1 MFQGLFKKT
10 KYITVSS
17 HDLGD
22 IKKEEL
28 VKEEQKPNIPNGM
41 WVKCKKC
48 GQIIYTRDLKENH
61 RVCGFCRC
69 HFRLP
74 AYQRIKDIIDDGT
87 WQEINNNVYTLNPLN
102 FEGYEEKISEL
113 RKNTGLREAV
123 VTGIG
128 KINGEKTLLCVM
140 DSRFLMGSMGSVVG
154 EKITRTIEKAV
165 EESLPLIIFTAS
177 GGARMQEGMYSLM
190 QMAKVSSALSRLK
203 EKGLLYISVLT
214 DPTTGGVTAS
224 FAMLGDII
232 LSEPGAL
239 IGFAGKRVI
248 EQTIKEKLP
257 EEFQTAEFLLEHG
270 FIDKIVERKNLKDT
284 LYSILRI
291 HSKKEKSNDLYI
303 KEKKTNEGVEIVDKL
318 SPWQKVNMVRN
329 SSRPTSLDYIDK
341 IFDYFVELHGD
352 RYFGDDQCIIGG
364 IGFLQEVPVTVIAQ
378 QKGKDLKDNIKRN
391 FGMPNPEGYRK
402 ALRLMKQAERFNRP
416 IVCFIDTPG
425 AYCGVGAEE
434 RGQGEA
440 IARNLIEMS
449 NIKVPVISIVIGE
462 GGSGGALAL
471 TVADKIWMLQ
481 NSIYS
486 ILSPE
491 GFASILWK
499 DAKRA
504 EEASDIMKITSKDLL
519 DFRIIDK
526 MIGEPKGDASESIEI
541 IINTIKEE
549 LIKSFI
555 ELRKLS
561 LEELLDN
568 RYKKYRNIG
577 VYGLD

>member
-17 HDLGD
+17 QNL
-22 IKKEEL
+22 EE
-28 VKEEQKPNIPNGM
+28 VKEEPKPIIPDGM

-48 GQIIYTRDLKENH
+48 GQIIYTKDLKENY
-61 RVCGFCRC
+61 RVCGFCKC

-74 AYQRIKDIIDDGT
+74 AYQRIRDIIDEGT
-87 WQEINNNVYTLNPLN
+87 WIEINKDINTLNPLD
-102 FEGYEEKISEL
+102 FQGYEEKVDEVIKSTNL
-113 RKNTGLREAV
+113 KEAV
-123 VTGIG
+123 ITGTGSI
-128 KINGEKTLLCVM
+128 KGEKTVICVM

-154 EKITRTIEKAV
+154 EKITRAIEKAM
-165 EESLPLIIFTAS
+165 EERLPIIIFTAS

-190 QMAKVSSALSRLK
+190 QMAKVSAALGKLK

-232 LSEPGAL
+232 LAEPGAL

-257 EEFQTAEFLLEHG
+257 DEFQTAEFLLKHG
-270 FIDKIVERKNLKDT
+270 FVDKIVERKDLKNT
-284 LYSILRI
+284 LYNILKI
-291 HSKKEKSNDLYI
+291 HSGKNHLNENTIDINIYKEEKSEDRLN
-303 KEKKTNEGVEIVDKL
+303 
-318 SPWQKVNMVRN
+318 PWQKISMIRS
-329 SSRPTSLDYIDK
+329 SSRPNALDYIER
-341 IFDYFVELHGD
+341 IFTSFIELHGD
-352 RYFGDDQCIIGG
+352 RYFGDDECIVGG
-364 IGFLQEVPVTVIAQ
+364 IGLLEGTPVTIIAQ
-378 QKGKDLKDNIKRN
+378 QKGKDLKDNIRRN
-391 FGMPNPEGYRK
+391 FGMPSPEGYRK
-402 ALRLMKQAERFNRP
+402 ALRLMKEAERFNRP
-416 IVCFIDTPG
+416 VICFVDTPG

-440 IARNLIEMS
+440 IARNLIEMAGL
-449 NIKVPVISIVIGE
+449 KVPVISIVIGE

-504 EEASDIMKITSKDLL
+504 EEASSIMKITAQDLL
-519 DFRIIDK
+519 QFGIIDK
-526 MIGEPKGDASESIEI
+526 VINEPKGDASKSLDLLAEI
-541 IINTIKEE
+541 IKANLIKEFCI
-549 LIKSFI
+549 LNQ
-555 ELRKLS
+555 LS
-561 LEELLDN
+561 IDNLLDN
-568 RYKKYRNIG
+568 RYNKYRNIG
-577 VYGLD
+577 LYGK